1 MSVACPVAP
10 AFSRESLIQV
20 ARHLPADLRVMA
32 HLGELLQ
39 DPNSDLDEISV
50 LLRRDLALAARIV
63 RIGNSAA
70 YGGGARIASV
80 EEAVNRVGF
89 GEILK
94 LVGTAVAARYT
105 DLALPAY
112 GIGALKLCNN
122 MLYSAI
128 AAEALAR
135 VTGYDPRVAYTAG
148 LLRPLGLMVVDH
160 ACRTLVPPV
169 PVYDRKHWPSYAV
182 WEDRHMGLRSEEVAA
197 MILETWRFP
206 PEIVAAQRRH
216 YLGAEEHWDQPL
228 AVLLNV
234 ANSLAARVARGFS
247 GEEAWWALTPEKLD
261 RAGVPEA
268 ELEPL
273 IIAVESGFEA
283 AVAIL
288 AA

>member
-1 MSVACPVAP
+1 MSATCPVAP

-32 HLGELLQ
+32 QLGELLQ
-39 DPNSDLDEISV
+39 DPNSELDAISA

-105 DLALPAY
+105 DFALPAY
-112 GIGALKLCNN
+112 GIVANKLCNN
-122 MLYSAI
+122 MLYGAI

-135 VTGYDPRVAYTAG
+135 VTGFDPRVAYTAG
-148 LLRPLGLMVVDH
+148 LLRPFGLTVLDH
-160 ACRTLVPPV
+160 ACRTLIPPV
-169 PVYDRKHWPSYAV
+169 PAYDRKHWPSYAE
-182 WEDRHMGLRSEEVAA
+182 WEDRHFGLHSEEAAA
-197 MILETWRFP
+197 MILEAWRFP
-206 PEIVAAQRRH
+206 AEIVVAQRSH
-216 YLGAEEHWDQPL
+216 YLTADEHWEQPL

-234 ANSLAARVARGFS
+234 ANSLAARVARGFA
-247 GEEAWWALTPEKLD
+247 GEEIHWTLTPEKLA
-261 RAGVPEA
+261 RAGVPED

-273 IIAVESGFEA
+273 IIAVESGYET
-283 AVAIL
+283 AVAVL
-288 AA
+288 AG

>member
-1 MSVACPVAP
+1 MPAACPVSP

-20 ARHLPADLRVMA
+20 ARQLPADLRVLSQ
-32 HLGELLQ
+32 LGDLLQ
-39 DPNSDLDEISV
+39 DPNSELDAISA

-70 YGGGARIASV
+70 YGGGVRIASV

-94 LVGTAVAARYT
+94 LVGTAVAARCT

-112 GIGALKLCNN
+112 GVGANKLCHN
-122 MLYSAI
+122 MLYGAI

-135 VTGYDPRVAYTAG
+135 VTGLDPRVAYTAG
-148 LLRPLGLMVVDH
+148 LLRPFGLTVLDH
-160 ACRTLVPPV
+160 ACRTLIPPV
-169 PVYDRKHWPSYAV
+169 PVYDRRFWPSYSA
-182 WEDRHMGLRSEEVAA
+182 WEERHFGLLSKDAAA
-197 MILETWRFP
+197 MILEAWRFP
-206 PEIVAAQRRH
+206 AEVAVAQRSH
-216 YLGAEEHWDQPL
+216 YLPADEHWDHPL

-234 ANSLAARVARGFS
+234 ANSLAARVARGFA
-247 GEEAWWALTPEKLD
+247 GEEIHWVLTSEKLA
-261 RAGVPEA
+261 RAGIPEE

-283 AVAIL
+283 AVAAL